1 MISMAELEAA
11 LNHLTV
17 ERIMDV
23 ESYNNR
29 LLIAYQ
35 SLVDEDVNINDGKLM
50 ARAIMDWLNS

>member
-35 SLVDEDVNINDGKLM
+35 NLVDEDANINDGKLM